1 MGICN
6 SPSLFTVKVGRLFSS
21 STGGLGL
28 TPIFEASLS
37 MERTRMALDSGSF
50 PSKLRLDSRSDWKR
64 SSSLRR
70 RAADDPYLRRSPIVE
85 VGMVPDSALLGLA
98 GKILGVLE
106 CTPKGSYTGVAEIIG
121 GSE

>member
-64 SSSLRR
+64 SSSLSR
-70 RAADDPYLRRSPIVE
+70 RAADEYFRRSPIVD
-85 VGMVPDSALLGLA
+85 VGMAPDSPNFGLA